1 MDASPAVPLPQDF
14 LQRLCKLL
22 QTSISWLKDVPFYI
36 FLDDYSLP
44 RVSKDVQAT
53 LNCFILTRYSE
64 LYFKISIESIVSIYP
79 YDATGKM
86 LEETREFDVIDLGD
100 YFLFKPEENA
110 SEFLCEVIN
119 SRLREAKDFEWDPK
133 DIVQILGPS
142 GYDSFNHLARTIKQG
157 VHVKYGG
164 WTIVVNLCSG
174 DVAQIL
180 RLVRN
185 MFTAAESRGAPRR
198 EITIEVQDK
207 VIRETGSD
215 FLNKVE
221 AIPDTGRHLRKVV
234 TAFGTVANF
243 YLKTRFSKNVGQKP
257 PLQASRIEIRESPS
271 FGVNLQRKDEEK
283 KSNVEK
289 YYRDLIKYGIFI
301 QDIRGKSQRG
311 AVVPRLYLRRILIPT
326 FVLTPSKRDSI
337 GVDPIEFDMML
348 SEPDQFVEFMK
359 AKSPNKIS
367 KRRKFK
373 RAIGQKRLDR

>member
-1 MDASPAVPLPQDF
+1 
-14 LQRLCKLL
+14 
-22 QTSISWLKDVPFYI
+22 
-36 FLDDYSLP
+36 
-44 RVSKDVQAT
+44 
-53 LNCFILTRYSE
+53 
-64 LYFKISIESIVSIYP
+64 
-79 YDATGKM
+79 
-86 LEETREFDVIDLGD
+86 
-100 YFLFKPEENA
+100 
-110 SEFLCEVIN
+110 
-119 SRLREAKDFEWDPK
+119 
-133 DIVQILGPS
+133 
-142 GYDSFNHLARTIKQG
+142 
-157 VHVKYGG
+157 
-164 WTIVVNLCSG
+164 
-174 DVAQIL
+174 
-180 RLVRN
+180 

-198 EITIEVQDK
+198 EITIEVHDK

-348 SEPDQFVEFMK
+348 SEPDQFVKFMK